1 MDPHLS
7 SVFLYQSFPTGVSV
21 LVLSHLGKEM
31 KNNRRETALAAPRT
45 GDLARLRAVLSPG
58 LVDLLSYGGGI
69 LTEVRDLDYNAG
81 QTVASL

>member
-31 KNNRRETALAAPRT
+31 KNNRREIILAAPRT

-69 LTEVRDLDYNAG
+69 LPKVRDLDYNAG
-81 QTVASL
+81 QTAASL